1 MNKKSK
7 VALKNMVKECLIEI
21 LAEGLVG
28 NNQATLRESRELR
41 GTLQEAHEN
50 IQTRNIS
57 QRRLQETTQVSE
69 ARQPAPRR
77 RSYLDSITT
86 GIDKTKAPS
95 TSAQMQ
101 SKIKSVTSD
110 PVMQDI
116 FADTAAT
123 TLREQKEGARPSGPA
138 ISAQGDQAAKIV
150 DQSMPEEIFGD
161 SASKWA
167 SLAFA
172 PSIRK

>member
-7 VALKNMVKECLIEI
+7 IALKHIVKECLIEI

-28 NNQATLRESRELR
+28 NNQATIRESREMR
-41 GTLQEAHEN
+41 GTLQEAYEN
-50 IQTRNIS
+50 VNSRNIE
-57 QRRLQETTQVSE
+57 QRKLSETSHVME
-69 ARQPAPRR
+69 ARQPSPRR
-77 RSYLDSITT
+77 KSYLDSITT
-86 GIDKTKAPS
+86 GIDNSRQKPS
-95 TSAQMQ
+95 
-101 SKIKSVTSD
+101 SKITNQIKNVTND

-116 FADTAAT
+116 LADTAAT
-123 TLREQKEGARPSGPA
+123 TLREQKEGSRPSGPA

-150 DQSMPEEIFGD
+150 DQSLPEELFGG

-172 PSIRK
+172 PAITR